1 MMHEDSWERL
11 PYLLEVYGG
20 EGIAFQTAKA
30 VSQRNVYAKISSEL
44 AEKIRIAAD
53 DALSCGRITDDIYN
67 LLIFDLEHL
76 HK

>member
-1 MMHEDSWERL
+1 MSAALKEMLRISWIF
-11 PYLLEVYGG
+11 LL
-20 EGIAFQTAKA
+20 
-30 VSQRNVYAKISSEL
+30 ISSEL

-53 DALSCGRITDDIYN
+53 DALSCGRITNDIYD